1 MMNEILRSQPF
12 GYHKGK
18 TIQALR
24 YHFLARKEIK
34 IMLIAVNVFAVFAAV
49 LFFLFRI
56 SPLAFLIC
64 AFLWF
69 ILMLSCWFL
78 LPAKLFRSSEMFRST
93 FSARF
98 TDEELA
104 LEAEQGTAR
113 WPWSRFS
120 HFLETP
126 HFFHLYFNSRSFFL
140 IPKEAFE
147 VESLDKAR
155 RYLRRQIS
163 R

>member
-1 MMNEILRSQPF
+1 MMNEILRSKPF

-93 FSARF
+93 FSAKF

-113 WPWSRFS
+113 WPWNRFS

-155 RYLRRQIS
+155 SYLRRQIS

>member
-1 MMNEILRSQPF
+1 MTNETLRSLPF
-12 GYHKGK
+12 GYPKGK
-18 TIQALR
+18 TLQALR

-34 IMLIAVNVFAVFAAV
+34 LMLIAVNVFAVFAAV

-69 ILMLSCWFL
+69 ILMVSCWFL
-78 LPAKLFRSSEMFRST
+78 LPARVFSRSEMFRET
-93 FSARF
+93 FTALF

-104 LEAEQGTAR
+104 LESAQGSAR
-113 WPWSRFS
+113 WTWNRFS
-120 HFLETP
+120 HYLETP
-126 HFFHLYFNSRSFFL
+126 HFFHLYFDSRSFFL

-147 VESLDKAR
+147 GGMLKQAR
-155 RYLRRQIS
+155 SYLRNHVGR
-163 R
+163 